1 MKENKDSRIEIRLP
15 LHLKESFQAIAK
27 SKNTTMS
34 KMIQSYILS
43 VIKEEDKNGIQI

>member
-15 LHLKESFQAIAK
+15 LQLKESFQKVAK

-43 VIKEEDKNGIQI
+43 VIKEEDKNRI